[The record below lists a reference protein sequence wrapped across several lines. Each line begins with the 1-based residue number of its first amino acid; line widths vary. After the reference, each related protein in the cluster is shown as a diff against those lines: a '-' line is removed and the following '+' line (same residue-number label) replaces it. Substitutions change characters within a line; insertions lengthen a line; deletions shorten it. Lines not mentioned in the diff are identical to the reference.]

1 MVKNKNIKQGE
12 KMSKII
18 EAKMFVKK
26 EKAKFSKLQT
36 APLSNLMTVVKI
48 KCEKRF
54 GVLFTQKNWEIIN
67 E

>member
-1 MVKNKNIKQGE
+1 
-12 KMSKII
+12 MSKII
-18 EAKMFVKK
+18 EAKMFVRN

-67 E
+67 VR